1 MSTFTQNGDGNLRLK
16 RLGIDT
22 YQEHILYL
30 REDAPVVRSEGFAS
44 QARVEVRLGE
54 NSLIATLDIVKSEIL
69 EPGQASLSEGA
80 WCELQAQEG
89 DHVHLSH
96 AAPVESLGYVRAK
109 LYGHRIG
116 HEAMNGIIEDIVQGR
131 YSDVHLAAFI
141 AACSGENLDRTEI
154 VSLTQAMIDV
164 GDHIDWG
171 SDLVM
176 DKHCVG
182 GLPGNRTTP
191 IVVAIIAAFGLM
203 MPKTSSRAITSP
215 AGTADTMEVLTNV
228 DLSIEEMRRVVEQE
242 NGCIA
247 WGGAVSLSPADDIL
261 IGVERVLDVDSQGQL
276 VASVISKKAA
286 AGSTH
291 VLLDLPVGPTAKVRS
306 LEAARSLRMHL
317 VEVARAVGLEAK
329 VLFTDGNQPVGRG
342 IGPALEARD
351 VLAVLQGNPDAPRDL
366 RDRSLA
372 LAAGL
377 LEMSGR
383 VPQEQGDDVALAILD
398 EGRAWKKFQAICEA
412 QGALRMPPTAP
423 QRHEVLA
430 LHAGRVSAIDNRMLA
445 RVAKLA
451 GAPKAASA
459 GLVLHVKIGDLVEPH
474 QPLFTLHAETPGEL
488 AYSLEYVNGRVHEII
503 TLEHQR

>member
-1 MSTFTQNGDGNLRLK
+1 MSDDTTRSNGNPRLK

-30 REDAPVVRSEGFAS
+30 REDEPVVRSEGFAS
-44 QARVEVRLGE
+44 AARVRVRLKSR
-54 NSLIATLDIVKSEIL
+54 SLIATLDIVKSEIL
-69 EPGQASLSEGA
+69 GPGEAGLSEGA
-80 WCELQAQEG
+80 WAELHAEEG
-89 DHVHLSH
+89 RRVHLSH
-96 AAPVESLGYVRAK
+96 AAPVDSLGYVRAK

-116 HEAMNGIIEDIVQGR
+116 PEAMHAIVEDVVAGR

-141 AACSGENLDRTEI
+141 AACSGEALDRTEI
-154 VSLTQAMIDV
+154 ISLTQAMIDV

-171 SDLVM
+171 SDLIM

-191 IVVAIIAAFGLM
+191 IVVAIVAAFGLT

-215 AGTADTMEVLTNV
+215 AGTADTMEVLAPVN
-228 DLSIEEMRRVVEQE
+228 LSIEEMRRVVEKE

-261 IGVERVLDVDSQGQL
+261 IGVERVLDIDSQGQL

-317 VEVARAVGLEAK
+317 IEVAHAVGLEAR
-329 VLFTDGNQPVGRG
+329 VLFTDGNQPVGFG
-342 IGPALEARD
+342 IGPVLEARD
-351 VLAVLQGNPDAPRDL
+351 VLAVLQCEPDAPRDL
-366 RDRSLA
+366 RERSLA

-383 VPQEQGDDVALAILD
+383 VPEEQGDDVARAILD

-412 QGALRMPPTAP
+412 QGGMRTFSFAP
-423 QRHEVLA
+423 HTHEVLA
-430 LHAGRVSAIDNRMLA
+430 VHAGRVCAIDNRQLA
-445 RVAKLA
+445 KVAKLA

-459 GLVLHVKIGDLVEPH
+459 GLVLHVKIGDVVEPDE
-474 QPLFTLHAETPGEL
+474 PLFTVHAETPGEL
-488 AYSLEYVNGRVHEII
+488 NYSLEYVNGRAHEII
-503 TLEHQR
+503 NLEHER